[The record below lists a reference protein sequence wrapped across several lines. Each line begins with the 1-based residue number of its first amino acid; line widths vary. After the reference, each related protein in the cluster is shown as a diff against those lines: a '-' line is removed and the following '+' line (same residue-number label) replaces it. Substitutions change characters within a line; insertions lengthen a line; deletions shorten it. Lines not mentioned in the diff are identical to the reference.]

1 MVTVAASLEIQNFSL
16 PDKYL
21 VVFSM
26 CTLACTHMFR
36 EPLRVFYDG
45 IKIEAHGSFR
55 FIGARAGG
63 R

>member
-21 VVFSM
+21 VVFAM
-26 CTLACTHMFR
+26 CASACTHMFR
-36 EPLRVFYDG
+36 EPPPVFYDG
-45 IKIEAHGSFR
+45 IKIEAHASFQ
-55 FIGARAGG
+55 FIGARGGG